1 MADLPLLRDEIT
13 SRACAESAGAKSAST
28 SFYKEVF
35 MTNEKTSIQVSM
47 ATKNRLDKIGLK
59 KDTYN
64 DILIRLLD
72 QAKRK
77 RRQG

>member
-1 MADLPLLRDEIT
+1 M
-13 SRACAESAGAKSAST
+13 K
-28 SFYKEVF
+28 KE
-35 MTNEKTSIQVSM
+35 ERTSIQVSM

-72 QAKRK
+72 QAKRQ
-77 RRQG
+77 RRQKCPPPGREETIYPI

>member
-1 MADLPLLRDEIT
+1 M
-13 SRACAESAGAKSAST
+13 K
-28 SFYKEVF
+28 KE
-35 MTNEKTSIQVSM
+35 ERTSIQVSM
-47 ATKNRLDKIGLK
+47 ATKDRLDKIGLK

-77 RRQG
+77 RRQGSWQNASMTTLK